1 MSIPDDQ
8 LPEDLQPTEDNP
20 LAQPADEDVPD
31 DLVTQGFGP
40 PGAAG
45 TSEDASESGNGDVSG
60 ASSSAAS
67 SESADRGDAD
77 S

>member
-40 PGAAG
+40 AGAG
-45 TSEDASESGNGDVSG
+45 DTSEDASESGNGDVSD